1 VAVVVPKGASSGQV
15 LRLKGKG
22 LKNRAGGHGDQ
33 LMKLKVVLP
42 KVIDIELETFM
53 KGWQERNA
61 YNPRSDVS

>member
-1 VAVVVPKGASSGQV
+1 V